1 MLDLNKR
8 PAGDLEKGHAHR
20 LTGYLA
26 TSTRSLPPMP
36 RGTTMVLNPRLS
48 ITSATYIE
56 IGQIV
61 RSAEGREAA
70 TDAAQN
76 MLPALCGVDRLLRE
90 KLGGRYT
97 KINGGT
103 ACAGVFVAKLMLEL
117 GYVAGTRKRC
127 GDDCLTQSAIL
138 W

>member
-1 MLDLNKR
+1 
-8 PAGDLEKGHAHR
+8 
-20 LTGYLA
+20 
-26 TSTRSLPPMP
+26 
-36 RGTTMVLNPRLS
+36 MVLNPRLT

-70 TDAAQN
+70 ISAAQN

-90 KLGGRYT
+90 KLGGRYK

-103 ACAGVFVAKLMLEL
+103 ACAGVLVSKLMLEL

-127 GDDCLTQSAIL
+127 GTGGGGTYGVRGPPP
-138 W
+138 

>member
-1 MLDLNKR
+1 
-8 PAGDLEKGHAHR
+8 
-20 LTGYLA
+20 
-26 TSTRSLPPMP
+26 
-36 RGTTMVLNPRLS
+36 MVLNPRLTN
-48 ITSATYIE
+48 TSATYIE

-138 W
+138 WTGPFISKS